1 MDDLWAALGLVL
13 VIEGVLYA
21 VFPRQMVEMLSKLP
35 EIPPSMLRATAVG
48 MIAVG
53 WFVVWLVRI

>member
-35 EIPPSMLRATAVG
+35 DIPQPMLRATAIV
-48 MIAVG
+48 MIAIG
-53 WFVVWLVRI
+53 WFIVWMVRS

>member
-21 VFPRQMVEMLSKLP
+21 VFPRQMAEMLKRLP
-35 EIPPSMLRATAVG
+35 DIPLPILRATAVL
-48 MIAVG
+48 MIAAG
-53 WFVVWLVRI
+53 WLIVWLVRA